1 MAEAVER
8 YVTLRI
14 RPRYKRVNSAEV
26 YCRAVSMAPGRLA
39 IDAVRPLDVSRT
51 IADYRRTAP
60 VASERHGAD
69 DDRWTPH
76 DLRRS
81 FASRCG
87 DPGIAPHVIACE
99 RLQSKLR

>member
-1 MAEAVER
+1 MAEAIER

-14 RPRYKRVNSAEV
+14 GPRYERVSSVEV
-26 YCRAVSMAPGRLA
+26 YCRTVSMAPGSLA

-51 IADYRRTAP
+51 IADYRRIAP
-60 VASERHGAD
+60 IASERHGAD

-81 FASRCG
+81 LTSRCG
-87 DPGIAPHVIACE
+87 GLDIVPHVIACE
-99 RLQSKLR
+99 RLQS